1 MEIKGTGKLLRVYIG
16 EADRY
21 KGEPLFEK
29 IIYKLRGEGLAGAT
43 ILKAIQGFGA
53 GSRVIHTARLLRLS
67 EDLPILIEVVDTDEN
82 IQKAIRLIEEML
94 QEAKCGSLMTL
105 EKVDIIRYNP

>member
-1 MEIKGTGKLLRVYIG
+1 MEIKGKGKLLRVYVG
-16 EADRY
+16 EGDRY

-29 IIYKLRGEGLAGAT
+29 IIYRLREEGLAGAT
-43 ILKAIQGFGA
+43 ILKGIEGFGA

-67 EDLPILIEVVDTDEN
+67 EDLPILIEVVDTEEK
-82 IQKAIRLIEEML
+82 IHKAIEIIEEML
-94 QEAKCGSLMTL
+94 QEANCGSLMTL